1 MVIGDIIRV
10 EDANTYL
17 VKIPPEARKERIGR
31 MVKIEKADE
40 IIVGVIKNIT
50 HTIREELIPYI
61 EPDKQPKYAPFNE
74 DFRNSYYIIHGLGT
88 IYNGIV
94 KYDID
99 SPPDV
104 RDSVEML
111 DKEELKLFHTLCG
124 KPSIAYFH
132 SNSGALSKNVMIAM
146 IDQVEAQCPECKA
159 MLKLVQKYITRSL

>member
-17 VKIPPEARKERIGR
+17 VKIPPDAQKERIGA

-74 DFRNSYYIIHGLGT
+74 DFRKSYYVVHGLGV
-88 IYNGIV
+88 ISSGSVRYV
-94 KYDID
+94 ID
-99 SPPDV
+99 SPPDI
-104 RDSVEML
+104 RDKLELLSP
-111 DKEELKLFHTLCG
+111 EELRKFHTQNG
-124 KPSIAYFH
+124 KPSAAYFH
-132 SNSGALSKNVMIAM
+132 TSRDALDKNLLLCIAE
-146 IDQVEAQCPECKA
+146 QVESGCPECRP
-159 MLKLVQKYITRSL
+159 MMRLVKKHIGRD

>member
-17 VKIPPEARKERIGR
+17 VKIPPDAQKERIGA

-74 DFRNSYYIIHGLGT
+74 DFRNSYYVVHGLGV
-88 IYNGIV
+88 ISSGSVRYV
-94 KYDID
+94 ID
-99 SPPDV
+99 SPPDI
-104 RDSVEML
+104 RDKL
-111 DKEELKLFHTLCG
+111 ELLSPDELREFHTRNG
-124 KPSIAYFH
+124 KPSAAYFH
-132 SNSGALSKNVMIAM
+132 ASRDALDKTLLLCIAE
-146 IDQVEAQCPECKA
+146 QVELQYPECKPI
-159 MLKLVQKYITRSL
+159 MKLVKKHIARD